1 MNPAPAANVAGE
13 SGMDESLRIITV
25 MSPEN
30 VMVFVA
36 SEEGQR
42 EQAFDQDR
50 TGPHDLPQGWA
61 DAVRHATSIEWLL
74 SIRPLSYR
82 RAELVCRC
90 NVRCVLVPNN
100 SPAAVVSAATRNVA
114 M

>member
-1 MNPAPAANVAGE
+1 MNPAPAAKVAGE

-36 SEEGQR
+36 
-42 EQAFDQDR
+42 
-50 TGPHDLPQGWA
+50 
-61 DAVRHATSIEWLL
+61 
-74 SIRPLSYR
+74 
-82 RAELVCRC
+82 
-90 NVRCVLVPNN
+90 
-100 SPAAVVSAATRNVA
+100 AVVSAATRNVA